1 MARKVDLLGSSGADT
16 IIGTGVKVKGNL
28 ASDGDIM
35 IDGTLSGEIK
45 AAGNVTLGVNAVVKA
60 DITAHSVTVAGKL
73 QGDIKAET
81 EAGLTES
88 CQVKGTITAATVS
101 ILPGAVFIG
110 SVVMTET
117 ETQVLLDQDETIRSS
132 SDEQP

>member
-1 MARKVDLLGSSGADT
+1 
-16 IIGTGVKVKGNL
+16 VKVKGNL